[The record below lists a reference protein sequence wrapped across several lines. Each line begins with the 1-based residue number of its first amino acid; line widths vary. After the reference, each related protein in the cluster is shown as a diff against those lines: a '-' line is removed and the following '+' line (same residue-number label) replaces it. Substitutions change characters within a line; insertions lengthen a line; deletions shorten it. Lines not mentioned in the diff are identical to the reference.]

1 MPNILTNAGDSF
13 RLGDYTVL
21 NNTWNV
27 GSLIA
32 GVDYT
37 QSVTYNPTDLRH
49 GTVFSWAYG
58 PDDSKILAYPEIML
72 GLSPWNP
79 TAGSAAVVMQISSLR
94 DLNLTYDVSISGQT
108 DHFNVA
114 YDLWLT
120 DTPGGGPESITT
132 EMMIW
137 LHSGN
142 FSPAGTKMA
151 VYHGAGFTAD
161 IWMQENFSAAPGVE
175 WRYLAVM
182 INQDRLS
189 GQIDL
194 DGLLRFM
201 TARGLVSGADYLT
214 GIELGAEV
222 NFGSGSLT
230 INNFDYQL
238 SRYSITTGADSLVG
252 TAQDDVINAL
262 AGDDKLLGGLGK
274 DRLTGGLGNYSLY
287 GGDGADVLIGNS
299 GNDRLVGGAG
309 ADRMF
314 GGTGLDVM
322 TGGLGADV
330 FYFHTLGDSATV
342 ATRDRITDFNH
353 SEADK
358 IDLHN
363 IDANTALLGDQAFH
377 FVGAAG
383 FSGTAGELRLLYT
396 ATQTFIML
404 DNNGDSQADMMIAI
418 QGNLPIAAEDLI
430 L

>member
-1 MPNILTNAGDSF
+1 MTVVLTEAGDSF

-37 QSVTYNPTDLRH
+37 QSVSYNPTDLQH

-79 TAGSAAVVMQISSLR
+79 TAGSAAVVTQISSLR

-120 DTPGGGPESITT
+120 DTPGGGPETITT

-142 FSPAGTKMA
+142 FAPAGTKMA
-151 VYHGAGFTAD
+151 VYQGAGFTAD

-182 INQDRLS
+182 INQDHLA

-222 NFGSGSLT
+222 NFGAGSLT

-238 SRYSITTGADSLVG
+238 SRYVITDGADSLIG
-252 TAQDDVINAL
+252 TVQDDVINAL
-262 AGDDKLLGGLGK
+262 AGDDRLLGGFGR
-274 DRLTGGLGNYSLY
+274 DRLTGGLGNDSLY
-287 GGDGADVLIGNS
+287 GGDGADVLIGAA
-299 GNDRLVGGAG
+299 GNDRIAGSTGADRLIGGTGVDVLTGGAG
-309 ADRMF
+309 AD
-314 GGTGLDVM
+314 
-322 TGGLGADV
+322 V
-330 FYFHTLGDSATV
+330 FIYQKPGDSTAT
-342 ATRDRITDFNH
+342 TRDRITDFDPTQG
-353 SEADK
+353 DK
-358 IDLHN
+358 IDLHL
-363 IDANTALLGDQAFH
+363 IDANQMLVGNQAFH
-377 FVGAAG
+377 FIGQAA
-383 FSGTAGELRLLYT
+383 FSGTAAELRLQNT
-396 ATQTFIML
+396 GTQTLLML
-404 DNNGDSQADMMIAI
+404 DTNGDRQADMVIAI
-418 QGNLPIAAEDLI
+418 TGQMPIFATDII